1 MTDYQ
6 CKQFNLSGG
15 TPAVCRKLRRVSGIA
30 VSTCVYV
37 IGSRLSTCKTGVVSL
52 DALVT
57 VSGIVGTNIFPLI
70 FITICGALLASHVT
84 DLYDSVEYDHHPVA
98 QHMREDQ

>member
-6 CKQFNLSGG
+6 CEYFNLSGG

-30 VSTCVYV
+30 VATCVNV
-37 IGSRLSTCKTGVVSL
+37 IGSRLSTGETGGVSL

-57 VSGIVGTNIFPLI
+57 VSGIVGTNTFPGI
-70 FITICGALLASHVT
+70 FISSLWSVTMPRTQLIDMTALSMTIIELH
-84 DLYDSVEYDHHPVA
+84 DI
-98 QHMREDQ
+98 